1 MASVLPDFPPFN
13 IDTDPTSVGITWK
26 KWIQRFDNLLVAL
39 DVSDEHRKKALLLY
53 YGGKELHDIYDTISS
68 VKDDYGVVKM
78 KLTDYFEP
86 KINLTFEVYNFRQMK
101 QSQDES
107 IDQFVT
113 RLKQKAQSC
122 LRRKALRGDLDL
134 QNLVAAARAIE
145 LSNKQAALVE
155 EKDQED
161 LSRLKKPG
169 KYSNKL
175 KYFDKQKEP
184 HFQRKCFSCG
194 DS

>member
-1 MASVLPDFPPFN
+1 MASVLPDFPPFD

-86 KINLTFEVYNFRQMK
+86 KINLTFEVYSFRQMK

-113 RLKQKAQSC
+113 
-122 LRRKALRGDLDL
+122 
-134 QNLVAAARAIE
+134 
-145 LSNKQAALVE
+145 
-155 EKDQED
+155 
-161 LSRLKKPG
+161 
-169 KYSNKL
+169 
-175 KYFDKQKEP
+175 
-184 HFQRKCFSCG
+184 
-194 DS
+194 